1 MFDKFCLKRIVLA
14 AIIFGF
20 CQPLVTSLAS
30 ADKSE
35 FSIAVDFV
43 KEKKYVEAYRLF
55 LKLSE
60 LNDHD
65 AQFNAALLLKK
76 GLGHPT
82 NYKLALKWVSLA
94 ELGGLHRAADLRQE
108 VLALLPDET
117 ASEVNS
123 EIEEILRTRLE
134 SGEVDVCLQLAQ
146 FHLDFV
152 NEPDYKKAYA
162 LRSVAS
168 ALNVPG
174 ALRLRDKIEDE
185 LEAADLIEAQ
195 SSSAKMFN
203 EIKWELEVDY

>member
-1 MFDKFCLKRIVLA
+1 MFNKICSIKIVVT
-14 AIIFGF
+14 AILFGF
-20 CQPLVTSLAS
+20 SQPLITTLAL
-30 ADKSE
+30 AEKSE
-35 FSIAVDFV
+35 FAIAVDFV

-65 AQFNAALLLKK
+65 AQFNVALLLKK

-94 ELGGLHRAADLRQE
+94 ELGGLYRAADLRQE

-117 ASEVNS
+117 VSEVNS

-134 SGEVDVCLQLAQ
+134 KGDVDVCLQLAQ
-146 FHLDFV
+146 YHLDFV
-152 NEPDYKKAYA
+152 NEPDYKTAYA
-162 LRSVAS
+162 LRSLAG

-174 ALRLRDKIEDE
+174 ALRLRDKIESE
-185 LEAADLIEAQ
+185 LEPVELIEAQ

-203 EIKWELEVDY
+203 EIKWQ